1 MMSPPDHQMDSIHK
15 LFARIHKI
23 LLTAW
28 RETGYGQ
35 ITIDSERINQNK
47 IRVIIQGST
56 HYRYVISDEEIRRF
70 CEVMGHRFPGE

>member
-35 ITIDSERINQNK
+35 ITIGSERINQNK

-56 HYRYVISDEEIRRF
+56 FYRFVLTDEEVRRF
-70 CEVMGHRFPGE
+70 CEAMGYKIPGE